1 MGKTWVEQQRKTR
14 KKRGSTSTPHEVP
27 SNFSAVVAPM
37 VTCVCVCV
45 RACVRA
51 CVCVCVCVC
60 VCDYVRFEG
69 SKSQDKIG
77 RMKML

>member
-37 VTCVCVCV
+37 VTCVCVC
-45 RACVRA
+45 ACVRA
-51 CVCVCVCVC
+51 CVCVC

>member
-60 VCDYVRFEG
+60 VTTLD
-69 SKSQDKIG
+69 SKGQSHKT
-77 RMKML
+77 KLVE